1 MQTVNIH
8 DARTHFSMLVDAA
21 ANGEEI
27 TITKAGKPVARLGPI
42 QGDRAPRRFGGLKGR
57 VSVRS
62 RLNRL
67 PFDQEELAPS
77 ENKPSRIKA
86 PGMVSLDSVRTP
98 ALLYLAAVRIDKDQ
112 II

>member
-8 DARTHFSMLVDAA
+8 DARTHFSTLVDAA

-57 VSVRS
+57 VKIADDFDAP
-62 RLNRL
+62 L
-67 PFDQEELAPS
+67 PVDM
-77 ENKPSRIKA
+77 I
-86 PGMVSLDSVRTP
+86 
-98 ALLYLAAVRIDKDQ
+98 AVFGGR
-112 II
+112 